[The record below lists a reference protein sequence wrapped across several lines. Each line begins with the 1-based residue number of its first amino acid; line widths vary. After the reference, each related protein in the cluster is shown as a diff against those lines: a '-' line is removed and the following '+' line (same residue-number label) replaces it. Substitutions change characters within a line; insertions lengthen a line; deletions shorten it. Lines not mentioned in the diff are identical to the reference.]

1 MKRLILVRHAKTEV
15 IRYDISDYQRSLLER
30 GINDSKLIA
39 NKLFLKNIIPDLILS
54 SPANRAIETTLL
66 FANVLQYPID
76 LIEQIDDL
84 YDGFTTQ
91 DFLGLLDQL
100 GKENDTI
107 MVVGHNPS
115 IEYLAFNL
123 TEEFYNAV
131 PTCTVIGID
140 FQVDKWSEV
149 EVRTGKLAFYEYPK
163 KYKKA
168 K

>member
-15 IRYDISDYQRSLLER
+15 IRYDISDYQRNLVER

-39 NKLFLKNIIPDLILS
+39 NKLFLKSIIPDLIIS
-54 SPANRAIETTLL
+54 SPANRAIETSLL

-76 LIEQIDDL
+76 MIEQIDDL

-91 DFLGLLDQL
+91 EFLTLLDQFGK
-100 GKENDTI
+100 GKETVL
-107 MVVGHNPS
+107 VVGHNPS

-123 TEEFYNAV
+123 TEEFYHNV

-140 FQVDKWSEV
+140 FQIDDWSDI

-163 KYKKA
+163 KYKQA

>member
-1 MKRLILVRHAKTEV
+1 MKRLILVRHAKTEI
-15 IRYDISDYQRSLLER
+15 IRHDISDYQRSLVER

-39 NKLFLKNIIPDLILS
+39 HKLFLKNIIPDLIIS

-66 FANVLQYPID
+66 FADVLQYPVD
-76 LIEQIDDL
+76 MIEQIDDL
-84 YDGFTTQ
+84 YDGFTTKE
-91 DFLGLLDQL
+91 FLGLIVQL

-107 MVVGHNPS
+107 MVVGHNPT

-131 PTCTVIGID
+131 PTGTVIGID
-140 FQVDKWSEV
+140 FQVKKWSDI

-163 KYKKA
+163 KYKEA